1 MRFNQV
7 VAKCVEACSFHASVH
22 TGWPERGALELWEFR
37 IQMYQQ
43 LDGRAPVMPY
53 RSPLTQ
59 KLRGI
64 QDARAVVIKLA
75 TEKYGAVHS
84 VTVTSPFG
92 QERWFQI
99 DGKWRYKDV

>member
-1 MRFNQV
+1 MRSQNAWKHV
-7 VAKCVEACSFHASVH
+7 LSTLAWIPGGRS
-22 TGWPERGALELWEFR
+22 GALELWEFK

-43 LDGRAPVMPY
+43 PDGRAPVMPY
-53 RSPLTQ
+53 RSPLTL

-75 TEKYGAVHS
+75 TEKYAAVHS